1 MVLSYYLQYR
11 LQITHKN
18 PNLNKQLIFIFILQ
32 KKKEKRIYPTYRQ
45 ILYICD

>member
-32 KKKEKRIYPTYRQ
+32 KKKRKEDLSYVSANP
-45 ILYICD
+45 LYL